1 MKLKSVFVESRDV
14 VAYQIADDLT
24 AYRHKR
30 TLGLGSMYGEQ
41 QLTGLNYT
49 HIHTQ
54 CIIIIDNNMI
64 IIPYQFVENLP
75 QINYR

>member
-49 HIHTQ
+49 HTQ

-64 IIPYQFVENLP
+64 IIQYQFVENLL
-75 QINYR
+75 